1 MQDQERENDS
11 DTAFYAPGE
20 EIIAKALA
28 EIPPI
33 WYNKGNRSPK
43 KENEMR
49 NPMMPDYMFRAFD
62 EITPAFLASLGV
74 NAILADIDNTLAPYE
89 QPEPDE
95 RIKGWIA
102 SLAEAGIGIA
112 FVSNNDWERVEL
124 FNRTLGVPAYAKSGK
139 PFKKNLVKA
148 MNDLGGTLET
158 TVMLGDQLLTDAL
171 AGHNLGVRCLIV
183 PPIRDKKNAFFRFKR
198 WLEKPVVKRFKRR
211 NGIEW

>member
-1 MQDQERENDS
+1 
-11 DTAFYAPGE
+11 
-20 EIIAKALA
+20 
-28 EIPPI
+28 
-33 WYNKGNRSPK
+33 
-43 KENEMR
+43 MR
-49 NPMMPDYMFRAFD
+49 NPMMPDYMFRTFD
-62 EITPAFLASLGV
+62 EITPAFLTGLGIR
-74 NAILADIDNTLAPYE
+74 AILADIDNTLAPYE

-95 RIKGWIA
+95 RIKSWIA
-102 SLAEAGIGIA
+102 SLADAGIRIA

-171 AGHNLGVRCLIV
+171 AGHNLGVKCLIV
-183 PPIRDKKNAFFRFKR
+183 PPIRDKKNAFFKFKR
-198 WLEKPVVKRFKRR
+198 WLEKPVVKKFKKR

>member
-1 MQDQERENDS
+1 
-11 DTAFYAPGE
+11 
-20 EIIAKALA
+20 
-28 EIPPI
+28 
-33 WYNKGNRSPK
+33 
-43 KENEMR
+43 MR

-74 NAILADIDNTLAPYE
+74 KAILADIDNTLAPYE

-139 PFKKNLVKA
+139 PFKKNLIKA

-198 WLEKPVVKRFKRR
+198 WLEKPVVKRVKRR

>member
-1 MQDQERENDS
+1 M
-11 DTAFYAPGE
+11 
-20 EIIAKALA
+20 K
-28 EIPPI
+28 
-33 WYNKGNRSPK
+33 
-43 KENEMR
+43 
-49 NPMMPDYMFRAFD
+49 NPMMPDYMFRTFD
-62 EITPAFLASLGV
+62 EITPAFLTSLGV
-74 NAILADIDNTLAPYE
+74 KAILADIDNTLAPYE
-89 QPEPDE
+89 QPEPDQ

-112 FVSNNDWERVEL
+112 FVSNNDWERVNR
-124 FNRTLGVPAYAKSGK
+124 FNATLGVPAYAKSGK

-171 AGHNLGVRCLIV
+171 AGHNLGVKCLIV

-198 WLEKPVVKRFKRR
+198 WLEKPVVRRFKRR

>member
-1 MQDQERENDS
+1 
-11 DTAFYAPGE
+11 
-20 EIIAKALA
+20 
-28 EIPPI
+28 
-33 WYNKGNRSPK
+33 
-43 KENEMR
+43 MR

-62 EITPAFLASLGV
+62 EITPAFLTSLGV
-74 NAILADIDNTLAPYE
+74 KAILADIDNTLAPYE

-148 MNDLGGTLET
+148 MNDLGGTRKT

-171 AGHNLGVRCLIV
+171 AGHNLGVKCLIV

-198 WLEKPVVKRFKRR
+198 WLEKPVVKKFKKR

>member
-1 MQDQERENDS
+1 M
-11 DTAFYAPGE
+11 A
-20 EIIAKALA
+20 
-28 EIPPI
+28 
-33 WYNKGNRSPK
+33 
-43 KENEMR
+43 
-49 NPMMPDYMFRAFD
+49 NPLMPDYMFRTFD
-62 EITPAFLASLGV
+62 EITPEFLTGLGIR
-74 NAILADIDNTLAPYE
+74 AILEDIDNTLAPYE

-112 FVSNNDWERVEL
+112 FVSNNDWDRVEL

-139 PFKKNLVKA
+139 PFKKNLIKA
-148 MNDLGGTLET
+148 MNDLGGTLDT

-171 AGHNLGVRCLIV
+171 AGHNLGVKCLIV

-198 WLEKPVVKRFKRR
+198 WLEKPVVRKFKKR

>member
-1 MQDQERENDS
+1 
-11 DTAFYAPGE
+11 
-20 EIIAKALA
+20 
-28 EIPPI
+28 
-33 WYNKGNRSPK
+33 
-43 KENEMR
+43 MR

-74 NAILADIDNTLAPYE
+74 KAILADIDNTLAPYE

-148 MNDLGGTLET
+148 MNDLGGTLDT

-171 AGHNLGVRCLIV
+171 AGHNLGVKCLIV
-183 PPIRDKKNAFFRFKR
+183 PPIRDKKNAFFKFKR
-198 WLEKPVVKRFKRR
+198 WLEKPVVKKFKKR

>member
-1 MQDQERENDS
+1 
-11 DTAFYAPGE
+11 
-20 EIIAKALA
+20 
-28 EIPPI
+28 
-33 WYNKGNRSPK
+33 
-43 KENEMR
+43 MR

-62 EITPAFLASLGV
+62 EITPAFLTSLGV
-74 NAILADIDNTLAPYE
+74 KAILADIDNTLAPYE

-171 AGHNLGVRCLIV
+171 AGHNLGVKCLIV

-198 WLEKPVVKRFKRR
+198 WLEKPVVRKFKKR

>member
-1 MQDQERENDS
+1 
-11 DTAFYAPGE
+11 
-20 EIIAKALA
+20 
-28 EIPPI
+28 
-33 WYNKGNRSPK
+33 
-43 KENEMR
+43 MR

-62 EITPAFLASLGV
+62 EITPEFLASLGV
-74 NAILADIDNTLAPYE
+74 KAILADIDNTLAPYE

-95 RIKGWIA
+95 RIQGWIA

-171 AGHNLGVRCLIV
+171 AGHNLGVKCLIV

-198 WLEKPVVKRFKRR
+198 WLEKPVVRKFKKR